1 MPKQKVKCIA
11 DLILALDAIR
21 PDSQT
26 PMWYRGHADS
36 RWKLQPAYDRLKRP
50 PKENDLLNRFRQ
62 NANLLLQQVPS
73 SSFDWMFLMQ
83 HYGVPTRLLDWS
95 ESPLVALYFVVHDKN
110 EGLLSKDGALWVLFP
125 LDLNRNST
133 DPRGDVYIPSF
144 EDEWLN
150 NYSVEQY
157 SKGKDTG
164 ILPLAAI
171 ATRNNPR
178 IQAQLGVFTIG
189 HLKKIPIEKI
199 ETCSHCVKL
208 VVPALAK
215 RRIQKEL
222 QTLGMNRFQI
232 FPELTSIGDTLTEG
246 LR

>member
-1 MPKQKVKCIA
+1 
-11 DLILALDAIR
+11 
-21 PDSQT
+21 
-26 PMWYRGHADS
+26 
-36 RWKLQPAYDRLKRP
+36 
-50 PKENDLLNRFRQ
+50 
-62 NANLLLQQVPS
+62 
-73 SSFDWMFLMQ
+73 MFLMQ

-110 EGLLSKDGALWVLFP
+110 GRLRAKDGALWILFP
-125 LDLNRNST
+125 LELNRNST
-133 DPRGDVYIPSF
+133 LKADVYIPSF

-171 ATRNNPR
+171 ATRNNAR

-189 HLKKIPIEKI
+189 HLKKIPIEEI
-199 ETCSHCVKL
+199 ETRSHCVKL
-208 VVPALAK
+208 IVPARAK
-215 RRIQKEL
+215 SRIQKEL

-232 FPELTSIGDTLTEG
+232 FPELASIGDTLKEG
-246 LR
+246 LK

>member
-1 MPKQKVKCIA
+1 
-11 DLILALDAIR
+11 
-21 PDSQT
+21 
-26 PMWYRGHADS
+26 
-36 RWKLQPAYDRLKRP
+36 
-50 PKENDLLNRFRQ
+50 
-62 NANLLLQQVPS
+62 
-73 SSFDWMFLMQ
+73 MQ

-110 EGLLSKDGALWVLFP
+110 ARLLSKDGALWVLFP
-125 LDLNRNST
+125 LELNRNST
-133 DPRGDVYIPSF
+133 DLRGDVYIPSF

-171 ATRNNPR
+171 ATRNNAR

-208 VVPALAK
+208 VVPATAK
-215 RRIQKEL
+215 PRIQKEL

-232 FPELTSIGDTLTEG
+232 FPELASIGDTLTEG

>member
-1 MPKQKVKCIA
+1 M
-11 DLILALDAIR
+11 
-21 PDSQT
+21 
-26 PMWYRGHADS
+26 
-36 RWKLQPAYDRLKRP
+36 
-50 PKENDLLNRFRQ
+50 LNRFRQ
-62 NANLLLQQVPS
+62 YANLLLAHVPS
-73 SSFDWMFLMQ
+73 TSFEWMFLMQ

-95 ESPLVALYFVVHDKN
+95 ESPLVALYFVVYDRN
-110 EGLLSKDGALWVLFP
+110 ARLMSKDGTLWVLFP

-133 DPRGDVYIPSF
+133 EVTAEVYIPSF

-189 HLKKIPIEKI
+189 HLKRIPIEEI
-199 ETCSHCVKL
+199 ENRSHCVKL
-208 VVPALAK
+208 VVPASAK
-215 RRIQKEL
+215 LRIRKEL
-222 QTLGMNRFQI
+222 QTLGVNRFQI
-232 FPELTSIGDTLTEG
+232 FPELASIGDTLTEG
-246 LR
+246 LK

>member
-1 MPKQKVKCIA
+1 MPIPIKRIA
-11 DLILALDAIR
+11 DLIEALHTIR
-21 PDSQT
+21 PNDQT
-26 PMWYRGHADS
+26 PTWYRGHADF
-36 RWKLQPAYDRLKRP
+36 RWKLQPAYDRLKKP
-50 PKENDLLNRFRQ
+50 PKESDLLNRFRQ
-62 NANLLLQQVPS
+62 NANLLLEQVPRK
-73 SSFDWMFLMQ
+73 SFEWMFLMQ

-95 ESPLVALYFVVHDKN
+95 ESPLVALYFVVHDRHARLMSKN
-110 EGLLSKDGALWVLFP
+110 GALWVLFP
-125 LDLNRNST
+125 LKLNRKST
-133 DPRGDVYIPSF
+133 QITAEVDIPSF

-189 HLKKIPIEKI
+189 HRKKMPIEEI
-199 ETCSHCVKL
+199 EDCNHCIKL
-208 VVPALAK
+208 VVPASAK
-215 RRIQKEL
+215 SRIRHEL

-232 FPELTSIGDTLTEG
+232 FPELASIGDTLTEG
-246 LR
+246 LK